1 VLLLSWGNCAP
12 PVTAQGGV
20 WVTVGFFEVHS
31 SLQTVEVHT
40 PREAAAPGQTVR
52 VTQANL
58 IPSQGQEQHPVEIF
72 ARVRLCDTHGAVIA
86 ESAEV
91 RIPKE
96 KFHSFNFNRDD
107 LHVAG
112 EPGTGRLQMCVSIE
126 VRSAGGVLLIR
137 DGKALGLLPSSSEI
151 VDNSTGM
158 TNVSI
163 KNEPQRWFSE
173 GPAPNSGSGNDY
185 LIGIV
190 PGQML
195 RFSVFNP
202 PTSISGEQR
211 EPLHGH
217 VKVFDKGGVLIAQS
231 AEMVIPP
238 GEFRFVDFKR
248 EDLPLLGEAGTG
260 RLQGRGK
267 IVLWVRDA
275 TQDPA
280 RFALVSVEL
289 VDQGTGTTGASV
301 TDLVIDRF
309 NPER

>member
-1 VLLLSWGNCAP
+1 MKSISARFNPIASLAVLTLLTLCLLQTQARGQGQAP
-12 PVTAQGGV
+12 AL
-20 WVTVGFFEVHS
+20 VTVEY
-31 SLQTVEVHT
+31 LIL
-40 PREAAAPGQTVR
+40 AAAPGQTVR

-58 IPSQGQEQHPVEIF
+58 IASQGQEQHPVEIF

-96 KFHSFNFNRDD
+96 KFHSFNFNRDE

-126 VRSAGGVLLIR
+126 VRSAGGVLFIR
-137 DGKALGLLPSSSEI
+137 DAKALGELPSSLEI
-151 VDNSTGM
+151 VDNRTGM

-185 LIGIV
+185 VIGIV

-202 PTSISGEQR
+202 STSISGAR
-211 EPLHGH
+211 EPLHG
-217 VKVFDKGGVLIAQS
+217 
-231 AEMVIPP
+231 
-238 GEFRFVDFKR
+238 
-248 EDLPLLGEAGTG
+248 T
-260 RLQGRGK
+260 
-267 IVLWVRDA
+267 
-275 TQDPA
+275 
-280 RFALVSVEL
+280 
-289 VDQGTGTTGASV
+289 
-301 TDLVIDRF
+301 
-309 NPER
+309 